1 LFWINPISWLYRK
14 AILQNLEFIAD
25 NQSLEEIDSKY
36 EYQKTLLKVVVHQQ
50 IVGITNPF
58 YQSLIKKRIIMLHAN
73 QSHKRNAWKYAT
85 ILPALVGFMLLFQ
98 IETIAQVK
106 ENSKVAAYAVE
117 VEFSHIVTS
126 KTTNSEI
133 KEIENIFNE
142 DNTLKISNIK
152 RNKEGEIIEIKLE
165 FSSKNNSKYKNIKIV
180 KGDRPIKPIR
190 IFIKEDKNNKKSVGF
205 EEVSNVLSRKYA
217 DAVVEKDTTNYTIDN
232 LVKNGKKV
240 NLIINGKLQ
249 SATIKSKIPLDQEM
263 DIFEELDEKQLKSK
277 YNIDKKEGETYYEII
292 TKKESEKPN
301 SEAAYA
307 VLVEAEFSEDGNLSH
322 MDKIKGDKL
331 VDAKKALILFN
342 GKEINYEDL
351 DKIDPKTISSFGN
364 SIASHAMKKY
374 GEKGKNG
381 VISINTKAYDLEK
394 YPFMKEYENK
404 KQIELKAQENSSNS
418 KEVIEERKKKLEVR
432 QIKLE
437 QIKEERKNKIE
448 QKKE

>member
-1 LFWINPISWLYRK
+1 
-14 AILQNLEFIAD
+14 
-25 NQSLEEIDSKY
+25 
-36 EYQKTLLKVVVHQQ
+36 
-50 IVGITNPF
+50 
-58 YQSLIKKRIIMLHAN
+58 
-73 QSHKRNAWKYAT
+73 
-85 ILPALVGFMLLFQ
+85 
-98 IETIAQVK
+98 
-106 ENSKVAAYAVE
+106 
-117 VEFSHIVTS
+117 
-126 KTTNSEI
+126 
-133 KEIENIFNE
+133 
-142 DNTLKISNIK
+142 
-152 RNKEGEIIEIKLE
+152 
-165 FSSKNNSKYKNIKIV
+165 
-180 KGDRPIKPIR
+180 
-190 IFIKEDKNNKKSVGF
+190 
-205 EEVSNVLSRKYA
+205 
-217 DAVVEKDTTNYTIDN
+217 

-240 NLIINGKLQ
+240 NLIVNGKLQ
-249 SATIKSKIPLDQEM
+249 TATIKSKIPLDQEI
-263 DIFEELDEKQLKSK
+263 DKFEELDEKQLKSK
-277 YNIDKKEGETYYEII
+277 YNIDKKEGETYYEIT

-418 KEVIEERKKKLEVR
+418 KEVIEERKKKLEER
-432 QIKLE
+432 KIKLE
-437 QIKEERKNKIE
+437 QIKEERKKKIE